1 MMCRMFITM
10 LLYPRIMDV
19 LAFNIFMFF
28 SLPLYLCL
36 RFVGIIAWRILLI
49 SMQNESFRYSI
60 IY

>member
-10 LLYPRIMDV
+10 LLYHRIMDV

-36 RFVGIIAWRILLI
+36 RFVRIIAWRILLI